1 MRLGVKVDLKKQYK
15 ETEINGKKSTKKVFT
30 STKKAFTSTKKAFT
44 LDISFEMENELV
56 VLFGPSGSGKT
67 TLFKCISGI
76 TEPDDGKITVGSK
89 VYYDKDQKI
98 NLPIQ
103 KRNLG
108 YVFQNYT
115 LFPHMNVRKNIE
127 CGLKGWE
134 KEDKEARVAEML
146 DLLHIEELETRYPS
160 QLSGGQKQ
168 RVALARA
175 LAPKPGILLL
185 DEPFSALDMG
195 IRTKL
200 AEKIK
205 NLQNKIGIPLLFITH
220 NFEEAF
226 LLADKILIL
235 HGGKAQQFG
244 TPEEIFYHP
253 ENRHV
258 ADLIGLS
265 NIFDEAKVERYDEE
279 SKNII
284 LKSEDMRIKVKSQ
297 NLKPGDKVSW
307 GIHPE
312 NITLLLPD
320 SGSEDHDENIYSA
333 HVNSI
338 INKGPKK
345 RITLKLVRQ
354 NKTLIAEV
362 PAQFVDSMKL
372 YAGGLCLVKLET
384 SKVVAFRSL

>member
-1 MRLGVKVDLKKQYK
+1 MGVKVDLKKQYN
-15 ETEINGKKSTKKVFT
+15 EAEINGKRGV
-30 STKKAFTSTKKAFT
+30 KKAFM
-44 LDISFEMENELV
+44 LDVSFEMKNELV

-89 VYYDKDQKI
+89 VYYNKDQKI

-134 KEDKEARVAEML
+134 KEEKEERVVEML
-146 DLLHIEELETRYPS
+146 NLLHIEELENRYPS

-185 DEPFSALDMG
+185 DEPFSALDME

-220 NFEEAF
+220 NLEEAF
-226 LLADKILIL
+226 LMADRILIL

-244 TPEEIFYHP
+244 TPEEIFCHP
-253 ENRHV
+253 ENLHV
-258 ADLIGLS
+258 AELIGIL
-265 NIFDEAKVERYDEE
+265 NIFDNAYVEEHDEE
-279 SKNII
+279 SKIMV
-284 LKSEDMRIKVKSQ
+284 LKSENMRIRIKSL
-297 NLKPGDKVSW
+297 NLKAGNKISW

-312 NITLLLPD
+312 NITLLSHDPN
-320 SGSEDHDENIYSA
+320 SENQKDNTYSA

-338 INKGPKK
+338 ISKGPKK
-345 RITLKLVRQ
+345 RIALKLVKH
-354 NKTLIAEV
+354 NKSLTADV
-362 PAQFVDSMKL
+362 PAQFVDSLKL
-372 YAGGLCLVKLET
+372 HAGDLCMVRLET
-384 SKVVAFRSL
+384 SKVVAFHSF

>member
-1 MRLGVKVDLKKQYK
+1 MGVKVDLKKRYK
-15 ETEINGKKSTKKVFT
+15 EAEINGKKSTKK
-30 STKKAFTSTKKAFT
+30 SFT

-76 TEPDDGKITVGSK
+76 TEPDDGTITVGSK
-89 VYYDKDQKI
+89 VYYDKNRKI

-103 KRNLG
+103 KRHLG

-134 KEDKEARVAEML
+134 KEDREERIAEML
-146 DLLHIEELETRYPS
+146 NLLHIEELETRYPS

-185 DEPFSALDMG
+185 DEPFSALDME

-220 NFEEAF
+220 NLEEA
-226 LLADKILIL
+226 LLMADRILIL
-235 HGGKAQQFG
+235 YEGKAQQFG

-258 ADLIGLS
+258 AELIGLS

-279 SKNII
+279 SKNIV
-284 LKSEDMRIKVKSQ
+284 LKSGDIRIKVKSQ
-297 NLKPGDKVSW
+297 NFKAEDKVSW

-320 SGSEDHDENIYSA
+320 SGSEDQDKNIYSA
-333 HVNSI
+333 HVNNI

-345 RITLKLVRQ
+345 RITLKLARQ

-372 YAGGLCLVKLET
+372 CAGDLCLVKLEI

>member
-1 MRLGVKVDLKKQYK
+1 MRLGIKVNLKKRYN
-15 ETEINGKKSTKKVFT
+15 EAEINGKKGTEKDFM
-30 STKKAFTSTKKAFT
+30 
-44 LDISFEMENELV
+44 LDVSFEMENELV

-89 VYYDKDQKI
+89 VYYDEDQKI

-134 KEDKEARVAEML
+134 KEDREKRVVEML
-146 DLLHIEELETRYPS
+146 NLLHIEELETRYPS

-185 DEPFSALDMG
+185 DEPFSALDME

-205 NLQNKIGIPLLFITH
+205 NLQNKIEIPLLFITH
-220 NFEEAF
+220 NLEEAF
-226 LLADKILIL
+226 LLADRILIL

-244 TPEEIFYHP
+244 TPEEIFNHP
-253 ENRHV
+253 ENLHV
-258 ADLIGLS
+258 AELVGIS
-265 NIFDEAKVERYDEE
+265 NIFDDAYIEE
-279 SKNII
+279 YSEE
-284 LKSEDMRIKVKSQ
+284 LKSEVLKSGDMRIKIKSQ
-297 NLKPGDKVSW
+297 NFKAKNKVSW

-320 SGSEDHDENIYSA
+320 SGSEDQEDNTYFA

-345 RITLKLVRQ
+345 RITLKLV
-354 NKTLIAEV
+354 KHSKSLTAEV
-362 PAQFVDSMKL
+362 PAQFVDSLKL
-372 YAGGLCLVKLET
+372 HAGGLCLVKLEM
-384 SKVVAFRSL
+384 SKVVVFRSL

>member
-1 MRLGVKVDLKKQYK
+1 MG
-15 ETEINGKKSTKKVFT
+15 
-30 STKKAFTSTKKAFT
+30 
-44 LDISFEMENELV
+44 NELV

-89 VYYDKDQKI
+89 VYYDKNQKI

-134 KEDKEARVAEML
+134 KEDKEVRVAEML
-146 DLLHIEELETRYPS
+146 NLIHIEELENRYPS

-200 AEKIK
+200 AE
-205 NLQNKIGIPLLFITH
+205 
-220 NFEEAF
+220 
-226 LLADKILIL
+226 
-235 HGGKAQQFG
+235 
-244 TPEEIFYHP
+244 
-253 ENRHV
+253 
-258 ADLIGLS
+258 
-265 NIFDEAKVERYDEE
+265 
-279 SKNII
+279 
-284 LKSEDMRIKVKSQ
+284 RIKKICKTRSEYHCYSLPTTLKKLSCWLIEFLSYMRGMHSSSEPRKKS
-297 NLKPGDKVSW
+297 
-307 GIHPE
+307 
-312 NITLLLPD
+312 
-320 SGSEDHDENIYSA
+320 Y
-333 HVNSI
+333 
-338 INKGPKK
+338 
-345 RITLKLVRQ
+345 ITLK
-354 NKTLIAEV
+354 TG
-362 PAQFVDSMKL
+362 M
-372 YAGGLCLVKLET
+372 
-384 SKVVAFRSL
+384 

>member
-1 MRLGVKVDLKKQYK
+1 MGVKVNLKKQYNEADFNRK
-15 ETEINGKKSTKKVFT
+15 KGVKKS
-30 STKKAFTSTKKAFT
+30 FT
-44 LDISFEMENELV
+44 LDVSFEMENELV

-76 TEPDDGKITVGSK
+76 TDLDEGKITVGNK
-89 VYYDKDQKI
+89 VYFDKEKKI

-115 LFPHMNVRKNIE
+115 LFPHMSVRKNIE

-134 KEDKEARVAEML
+134 KEARKERVLEML
-146 DLLHIEELETRYPS
+146 SLLHIEELETRYPS

-175 LAPKPGILLL
+175 LAPKPEILLL
-185 DEPFSALDMG
+185 DEPFSALDLE

-205 NLQNKIGIPLLFITH
+205 DLQTKIGIPLLFITH
-220 NFEEAF
+220 NLEEAF
-226 LLADKILIL
+226 QLADKILVL
-235 HGGKAQQFG
+235 YGGKAQQFG

-253 ENRHV
+253 ENLHV
-258 ADLIGLS
+258 AELVGIS
-265 NIFDEAKVERYDEE
+265 NIFDNAYVEKHDED
-279 SKNII
+279 SKSTV
-284 LKSEDMRIKVKSQ
+284 LKSGDLSLRIKTQ
-297 NLKPGDKVSW
+297 RFKPGDKVSW

-320 SGSEDHDENIYSA
+320 SNSENQDENIYSA
-333 HVNSI
+333 RVNSI

-345 RITLKLVRQ
+345 RITLTLVRY
-354 NKTLIAEV
+354 NKTLTAEV
-362 PAQFVDSMKL
+362 PAQFVDALKL
-372 YAGGLCLVKLET
+372 HEGGSCLAKLEIT
-384 SKVVAFRSL
+384 KAVAFHNHNSINNNI

>member
-1 MRLGVKVDLKKQYK
+1 MGVKVDLKKRYS
-15 ETEINGKKSTKKVFT
+15 EAEIYRKKGI
-30 STKKAFTSTKKAFT
+30 KKAFM
-44 LDISFEMENELV
+44 LDVSFEMGNELV

-76 TEPDDGKITVGSK
+76 TEPDSGKITVGNK

-115 LFPHMNVRKNIE
+115 LFPHMSVRKNIE

-134 KEDKEARVAEML
+134 KKDREERVMEML
-146 DLLHIEELETRYPS
+146 SLLHIEELEMRYPS

-185 DEPFSALDMG
+185 DEPFSALDME

-205 NLQNKIGIPLLFITH
+205 TLQKKIKIPLLFITH
-220 NFEEAF
+220 NLEEAF
-226 LLADKILIL
+226 LLADRILIL
-235 HGGKAQQFG
+235 HGGEVQQFG

-258 ADLIGLS
+258 AELIGMS
-265 NIFDEAKVERYDEE
+265 NIFDEAEVERYDEE
-279 SKNII
+279 SKSIV
-284 LKSEDMRIKVKSQ
+284 LKSGDMTIRVSSI
-297 NLKPGDKVSW
+297 NFKPGEKVSW

-320 SGSEDHDENIYSA
+320 SGSEDQDENIYSA
-333 HVNSI
+333 HVTNI
-338 INKGPKK
+338 LNKGPRK
-345 RITLKLVRQ
+345 RIKLKLIRQ
-354 NKTLIAEV
+354 NKTLTAEV
-362 PAQFVDSMKL
+362 PAQFFDSMKL
-372 YAGGLCLVKLET
+372 HAGSLCLVKLEM
-384 SKVVAFRSL
+384 SKVVEFRSL

>member
-1 MRLGVKVDLKKQYK
+1 MKLGVKVDLKKQYK
-15 ETEINGKKSTKKVFT
+15 EAEINGKKSA
-30 STKKAFTSTKKAFT
+30 KKAFTSTKKAFT
-44 LDISFEMENELV
+44 LDISFEMGNELV

-89 VYYDKDQKI
+89 VYYDKNQKI

-146 DLLHIEELETRYPS
+146 NLLHIEELETRYPS

-175 LAPKPGILLL
+175 LAPNPGILLL
-185 DEPFSALDMG
+185 DEPFSALDTG

-205 NLQNKIGIPLLFITH
+205 DLQNKIGIPLLFITH

-258 ADLIGLS
+258 ADLTGLS
-265 NIFDEAKVERYDEE
+265 NIFDEAKVERYDEK

-312 NITLLLPD
+312 NITLLSPD
-320 SGSEDHDENIYSA
+320 YGSEDQDENIYSA

-372 YAGGLCLVKLET
+372 CAGGLCLVKLET

>member
-1 MRLGVKVDLKKQYK
+1 MGVKVDLKKRYS
-15 ETEINGKKSTKKVFT
+15 EAEIYRKKGI
-30 STKKAFTSTKKAFT
+30 KKAFM
-44 LDISFEMENELV
+44 LDVSFEMGNELV

-76 TEPDDGKITVGSK
+76 TEPDSGKITVGNK

-115 LFPHMNVRKNIE
+115 LFPHMSVRKNIE

-134 KEDKEARVAEML
+134 KKDREERVMEML
-146 DLLHIEELETRYPS
+146 SLLHIEELEMRYPS

-185 DEPFSALDMG
+185 DEPFSALDME

-205 NLQNKIGIPLLFITH
+205 TLQKKIKIPLLFITH
-220 NFEEAF
+220 NLEEAF
-226 LLADKILIL
+226 LLADRILIL
-235 HGGKAQQFG
+235 HGGEVQQFG

-258 ADLIGLS
+258 AELIGMS
-265 NIFDEAKVERYDEE
+265 NIFDEAEVERYDEE
-279 SKNII
+279 SKSIV
-284 LKSEDMRIKVKSQ
+284 LKSGDMTIRVSSI
-297 NLKPGDKVSW
+297 NFKPGEKVSW

-320 SGSEDHDENIYSA
+320 SGSEYQDENIYSA
-333 HVNSI
+333 HVTNI
-338 INKGPKK
+338 LNNGPRK
-345 RITLKLVRQ
+345 RIKLKLIRQ
-354 NKTLIAEV
+354 NKTLTAEV
-362 PAQFVDSMKL
+362 PAQFFDSMKL
-372 YAGGLCLVKLET
+372 HAGSLCLVKLEM
-384 SKVVAFRSL
+384 SKVVEFRSL

>member
-15 ETEINGKKSTKKVFT
+15 EAEIKGKK

-44 LDISFEMENELV
+44 LDISFEMGNELV

-89 VYYDKDQKI
+89 VYYDKNQKI

-134 KEDKEARVAEML
+134 KEDKEVRVAEML
-146 DLLHIEELETRYPS
+146 NLIHIEELENRYPS

-200 AEKIK
+200 AERIK

-226 LLADKILIL
+226 LLADRILIL
-235 HGGKAQQFG
+235 YEGNAQQFG
-244 TPEEIFYHP
+244 TPEEILYHP

-258 ADLIGLS
+258 ADLTGLS
-265 NIFDEAKVERYDEE
+265 NIIDEAKVERYDEE

-284 LKSEDMRIKVKSQ
+284 LKSGDMRIKVKSQ

-312 NITLLLPD
+312 NITLLSTE
-320 SGSEDHDENIYSA
+320 SGPENQSENIYSA

-338 INKGPKK
+338 INKGPRK

-372 YAGGLCLVKLET
+372 CAGGLCLVKLET

>member
-1 MRLGVKVDLKKQYK
+1 MRLGVKVDLKKQYN
-15 ETEINGKKSTKKVFT
+15 ETEINGKKSTKQ
-30 STKKAFTSTKKAFT
+30 AFTSTKKAFT
-44 LDISFEMENELV
+44 LDISFEMGNELV

-89 VYYDKDQKI
+89 VYYDKNQKI

-134 KEDKEARVAEML
+134 KENKEVRVAEML

-312 NITLLLPD
+312 NITLLLPG
-320 SGSEDHDENIYSA
+320 SGPENHDENVYSA

-338 INKGPKK
+338 ISKGPRK

-372 YAGGLCLVKLET
+372 CAGGLCLVKLET

>member
-1 MRLGVKVDLKKQYK
+1 MRLGVKVDLKKRYS
-15 ETEINGKKSTKKVFT
+15 EAEINKKKGIKKD
-30 STKKAFTSTKKAFT
+30 FT
-44 LDISFEMENELV
+44 LDVSFEMENELV

-76 TEPDDGKITVGSK
+76 TEPDSGKITVENR
-89 VYYDKDQKI
+89 VYYDKNRKI

-127 CGLKGWE
+127 CGLKDWE
-134 KEDKEARVAEML
+134 KEEREKRVMEML
-146 DLLHIEELETRYPS
+146 NLLHIEELEIRYPS

-175 LAPKPGILLL
+175 LAPRPGILLL
-185 DEPFSALDMG
+185 DEPFSALDMK
-195 IRTKL
+195 IRTRL

-220 NFEEAF
+220 NLEEAF
-226 LLADKILIL
+226 LLADRIIIL
-235 HGGKAQQFG
+235 HDGKIQQFG
-244 TPEEIFYHP
+244 TPEEIFDYP
-253 ENRHV
+253 ENLNV
-258 ADLIGLS
+258 AELIGIS
-265 NIFDEAKVERYDEE
+265 NIFDDAYVEGHNEE
-279 SKNII
+279 SKSAV
-284 LKSEDMRIKVKSQ
+284 LKSEGMKIKIKSR
-297 NLKPGDKVSW
+297 NFKAGDKVSW

-312 NITLLLPD
+312 NITLLRAD
-320 SGSEDHDENIYSA
+320 SGSEDQEENIYSVQENVYSA

-345 RITLKLVRQ
+345 RITLKLVKH
-354 NKTLIAEV
+354 NKSLTAEV
-362 PAQFVDSMKL
+362 PAQFVDSL
-372 YAGGLCLVKLET
+372 ELHAGGLCMVSLET
-384 SKVVAFRSL
+384 SKVVAFKSF